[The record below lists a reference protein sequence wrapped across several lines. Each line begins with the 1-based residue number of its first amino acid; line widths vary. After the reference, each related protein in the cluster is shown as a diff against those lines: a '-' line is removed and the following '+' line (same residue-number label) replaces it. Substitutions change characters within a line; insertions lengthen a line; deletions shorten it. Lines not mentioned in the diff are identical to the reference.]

1 MLVLGEVDKEQQ
13 FCTNDAAGF
22 SLRAGCADEQ

>member
-13 FCTNDAAGF
+13 FCPNGAAGF
-22 SLRAGCADEQ
+22 SLRAGADEQ